1 VRRKTNAKKLRQAL
15 ERIKEW
21 LGKVSS
27 RKIRE
32 ITETLK
38 AKLQGHGNYYG
49 VIGNSRGL
57 GNFWHRVETV
67 LFQWANRRSQR
78 KSYTWPGFRKMLERL
93 GLRCPK
99 VAESP
104 YQQPTPNWF

>member
-57 GNFWHRVETV
+57 GNFLHRVETV